1 MPTLP
6 GGGELL
12 IILFIV
18 LLLFGA
24 KKLPGLAGSIGTS
37 MKELRK
43 AARED
48 PADEPTPDTG
58 LQPVDPRGDDDANV
72 A

>member
-37 MKELRK
+37 MKEFRR
-43 AARED
+43 ATRE
-48 PADEPTPDTG
+48 ASA
-58 LQPVDPRGDDDANV
+58 DDDPDQAPEV
-72 A
+72 DRERSREV